1 MKSLHKALALHE
13 IILSSNSCEKFVTVW
28 PGTYVILREE
38 KSRWCLHQCFS
49 ISWLFRLSLFLF
61 LSLSSINKDLPTS
74 TSSNFFLWPT
84 YLLVTIT
91 QQKLKCKQHN
101 RLWHPPTEGQ
111 WSSTWQVLR
120 QRRPLT
126 SGASANMNHRQ
137 VTELHGPTIL
147 KYSLLGSIQSMF
159 PRSACCWNDIL
170 WQITTPHKA

>member
-1 MKSLHKALALHE
+1 MSFSEKRNRGDVCISVSLFHDCSVSPSFSFCLSPALTRISLHPL
-13 IILSSNSCEKFVTVW
+13 
-28 PGTYVILREE
+28 
-38 KSRWCLHQCFS
+38 
-49 ISWLFRLSLFLF
+49 
-61 LSLSSINKDLPTS
+61 LPI
-74 TSSNFFLWPT
+74 FFLWPS